1 MPVPATKRSFLGL
14 SFRSIS
20 ALLLCSN
27 KREERLV
34 DLALPISYLRM
45 LFSICSQERLLFV
58 GEFVFWSDG
67 ITEVD
72 FKTSPWQSSSS
83 SKERTGRWKK
93 LSRSSSVSN
102 RKKEGTE

>member
-14 SFRSIS
+14 SLRSIN

-45 LFSICSQERLLFV
+45 LFLFQMFPRLLFV

-72 FKTSPWQSSSS
+72 LETSPWQSSSS